1 MFVIV
6 SPDVEAGLITMEKFW
21 DCTAPALSVTVSENP
36 LYVPGLVGVPVIRP
50 WDALSV
56 SPGGSDPDKD
66 QTYGGLPPVA
76 DSVTE

>member
-6 SPDVEAGLITMEKFW
+6 RPDVEAGLITMEKFW
-21 DCTAPALSVTVSENP
+21 DCTALELSVTVSENP
-36 LYVPGLVGVPVIRP
+36 YVPGLVGVPVIRP
-50 WDALSV
+50 CDALRV
-56 SPGGSDPDKD
+56 SPGGSDPDTD